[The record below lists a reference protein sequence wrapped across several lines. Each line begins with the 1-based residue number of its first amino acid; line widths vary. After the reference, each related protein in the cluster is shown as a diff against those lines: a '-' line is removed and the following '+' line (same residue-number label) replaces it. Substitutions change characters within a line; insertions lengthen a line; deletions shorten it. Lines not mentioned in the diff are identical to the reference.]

1 MIAFFPEPYPDELA
15 YSWFSRYH
23 LQVGYPTH
31 KAAMEDLYCK
41 RSDIPSKEFIGNLN
55 ADARAIIAKQCPMD
69 ELVLRH
75 TMYCQY
81 ARFIPLAQKENALR
95 HLGWDST
102 DVHHLFAV
110 LPRAE
115 GEQYLRY
122 CPSCTAE
129 DRTVYGEAY
138 WHTHHQ
144 IRNMVVCHKH
154 GCRLINTTVPAKSE
168 QCFTFCPA
176 ELYIADM
183 EATQEDN
190 PKLLQFAKYMA
201 AVFDAP
207 MDFKQDIPISAI
219 LYNGM
224 SRTKY
229 LKATG
234 RSRYTKTLVEDLT
247 AFYGSMG
254 LPSVATMSQ
263 IQRVLLWDRYD
274 FSVVCQL
281 AFFLGMSVEELT
293 APKLTP
299 EEIEAEAKS
308 HYMTDKPLVNWA
320 EFDVATAKKLEPLAR
335 SIYDGCAREDGRP
348 GRVSEKLIYR
358 ELGLQGHRLENMPLC
373 RSIMQ
378 KYYES
383 YEQNWARR
391 LIWAYRK
398 LKCEYGDKPIY
409 WVDLRRI
416 SGVKER
422 NLARVI
428 PLIHNYA
435 DSETTEAI
443 INTVKRLRGYEQ

>member
-1 MIAFFPEPYPDELA
+1 MISFLPQEYPSELA

-23 LQVGYPTH
+23 LRAGYPTH

-41 RSDIPSKEFIGNLN
+41 RSDVPSKEFIGNLN
-55 ADARAIIAKQCPMD
+55 ADARRIITRLCSIE
-69 ELVLRH
+69 ELVLYH
-75 TMYCQY
+75 TMFPQY
-81 ARFIPLAQKENALR
+81 ARFVPLAQKENALR

-122 CPSCTAE
+122 CPACAVE
-129 DRTVYGEAY
+129 ERNAYGEAY

-144 IRNMVVCHKH
+144 IRNMIVCPKH
-154 GCRLINTTVPAKSE
+154 GCRLISSTVPAKSE

-176 ELYIADM
+176 ELYITDV
-183 EATQEDN
+183 EATQEGN

-207 MDFKQDIPISAI
+207 MDFERDIPISAI

-263 IQRVLLWDRYD
+263 VQRVLLGDHCD

-281 AFFLGMSVEELT
+281 AFFLDMSVEELT

-299 EEIEAEAKS
+299 EQIEAEAKS
-308 HYMTDKPLVNWA
+308 HYMTDKPPVDWV
-320 EFDVATAKKLEPLAR
+320 EFDAETAKVLEPLAQ
-335 SIYDGCAREDGRP
+335 SIYDGTFRADGRP
-348 GRVSEKLIYR
+348 ERVSERLIYR
-358 ELGLQGHRLENMPLC
+358 ELELNGHRLENMPLC
-373 RSIMQ
+373 QKIMHR
-378 KYYES
+378 YAES
-383 YEQNWARR
+383 YEEHWARR
-391 LIWAYRK
+391 LVWTYHN
-398 LKCEYGDKPIY
+398 LKKERGTAPFY
-409 WVDLRRI
+409 WSDMREI
-416 SGVKER
+416 SGVRKR
-422 NLARVI
+422 NIDRII
-428 PLIHNYA
+428 PLIKNYA
-435 DSETTEAI
+435 DADTTKTI
-443 INTVKRLRGYEQ
+443 INMIG

>member
-23 LQVGYPTH
+23 LRAGYPTH

-41 RSDIPSKEFIGNLN
+41 RSDVPSKEFIGNLN
-55 ADARAIIAKQCPMD
+55 ADARRIITRLCSIE
-69 ELVLRH
+69 ELVLYH
-75 TMYCQY
+75 TMFLQY
-81 ARFIPLAQKENALR
+81 ARFVPLAQKENALR

-122 CPSCTAE
+122 CPACAVE
-129 DRTVYGEAY
+129 ERNAYGEAY

-144 IRNMVVCHKH
+144 IRNMIVCPKH
-154 GCRLINTTVPAKSE
+154 GCRLISSTVPAKSE

-176 ELYIADM
+176 ELYITDV
-183 EATQEDN
+183 EATQEGN
-190 PKLLQFAKYMA
+190 PKLLQFVKYMA

-207 MDFKQDIPISAI
+207 MDFERDIPISAI

-263 IQRVLLWDRYD
+263 VQRVLLGDHCD

-281 AFFLGMSVEELT
+281 AFFLDMSVEELT

-299 EEIEAEAKS
+299 EQIEAEAKS
-308 HYMTDKPLVNWA
+308 HYMTDKPPVDWV
-320 EFDVATAKKLEPLAR
+320 EFDAETAKVLEPLAQ
-335 SIYDGCAREDGRP
+335 SIYDGTFRADGRP
-348 GRVSEKLIYR
+348 ERVSERLIYR
-358 ELGLQGHRLENMPLC
+358 ELELNGHRLENMPLC
-373 RSIMQ
+373 QKIMHR
-378 KYYES
+378 YAES
-383 YEQNWARR
+383 YEEHWARR
-391 LIWAYRK
+391 LVWTYHN
-398 LKCEYGDKPIY
+398 LKKERGTAPFY
-409 WVDLRRI
+409 WSDMREI
-416 SGVKER
+416 SGVRKR
-422 NLARVI
+422 NIDRII
-428 PLIHNYA
+428 PLIKNYA
-435 DSETTEAI
+435 DADTTKTI
-443 INTVKRLRGYEQ
+443 INMIG

>member
-31 KAAMEDLYCK
+31 KAAMQDLYCK
-41 RSDIPSKEFIGNLN
+41 RSDTPSKEFIGNLN
-55 ADARAIIAKQCPMD
+55 SDARKVITRLCPMN
-69 ELVLRH
+69 ELVLNH
-75 TMYCQY
+75 TMYRQY
-81 ARFIPLAQKENALR
+81 ARFILLAQKKNALR

-102 DVHHLFAV
+102 DVHHLFAI

-115 GEQYLRY
+115 GERFLRY
-122 CPSCTAE
+122 CPLCIRA
-129 DRTVYGEAY
+129 DREHYGIAY

-144 IRNMVVCHKH
+144 IRNMVVCSQH
-154 GCRLINTTVPAKSE
+154 GCRLKVSTVPAKSE

-176 ELYIADM
+176 EMYITDT
-183 EATQEDN
+183 EVDWEENSQ
-190 PKLLQFAKYMA
+190 LLRFAEYMA

-207 MDFKQDIPISAI
+207 MDFEQDIPISAI

-263 IQRVLLWDRYD
+263 IQRVLLRDRYD

-299 EEIEAEAKS
+299 EQIEAEARS
-308 HYMTDKPLVNWA
+308 HYMTDRPPVDWA
-320 EFDVATAKKLEPLAR
+320 EFDAETAKILEPLAQ
-335 SIYDGCAREDGRP
+335 SIFDGTFRADGRP
-348 GRVSEKLIYR
+348 ERVSERLIYR
-358 ELGLQGHRLENMPLC
+358 ELELNGHRLENMPLC
-373 RSIMQ
+373 RKVMQ
-378 KYYES
+378 RYAES
-383 YEQNWARR
+383 YEEHWARR
-391 LIWAYRK
+391 LVWTYHN
-398 LKCEYGDKPIY
+398 LKKERGTAPFY
-409 WVDLRRI
+409 WSDMREI
-416 SGVKER
+416 SGVRKR
-422 NLARVI
+422 NIDRII
-428 PLIHNYA
+428 PLIKNYA
-435 DSETTEAI
+435 DADTTKTI
-443 INTVKRLRGYEQ
+443 INMIG

>member
-1 MIAFFPEPYPDELA
+1 MISFFPEPYPGELA
-15 YSWFSRYH
+15 YGWFSRYH

-55 ADARAIIAKQCPMD
+55 SDAREVITKLCSMD
-69 ELVLRH
+69 ALVLRH
-75 TMYCQY
+75 TMFPQY
-81 ARFIPLAQKENALR
+81 ARFTPLAQKENALR

-122 CPSCTAE
+122 CPSCAAE
-129 DRTVYGEAY
+129 DRTAYGEAY
-138 WHTHHQ
+138 WHRQHQ

-154 GCRLINTTVPAKSE
+154 GCTLINSAVPAKSE

-176 ELYIADM
+176 EMYITEA

-190 PKLLQFAKYMA
+190 PKLLQFAKYMV

-207 MDFKQDIPISAI
+207 MDLTRDIPISAV
-219 LYNGM
+219 LYHGM

-234 RSRYTKTLVEDLT
+234 RSRYTKTLVEDMT
-247 AFYGSMG
+247 AFYGDMG
-254 LPSVATMSQ
+254 LPSVATINQ
-263 IQRVLLWDRYD
+263 VQRVLLGDHCD
-274 FSVVCQL
+274 FAVVCQL
-281 AFFLGMSVEELT
+281 AFFLGMSVNELT
-293 APKLTP
+293 APELTP
-299 EEIEAEAKS
+299 EQIIAEQET
-308 HYMTDKPLVNWA
+308 HYIKNRIPVDWA
-320 EFDVATAKKLEPLAR
+320 EFDAKTAKVLEPLAQ
-335 SIYDGCAREDGRP
+335 SIYDGTFRADGRP
-348 GRVSEKLIYR
+348 ERVSERLVYR
-358 ELGLQGHRLENMPLC
+358 VLDLQGHRLENMPLC
-373 RSIMQ
+373 REIIHNSCFT
-378 KYYES
+378 ES
-383 YEQNWARR
+383 YPEHWSRR
-391 LIWAYRK
+391 LVWAYNK
-398 LKCEYGDKPIY
+398 LKTERGDRPIY

-422 NLARVI
+422 NLGKVI

-435 DSETTEAI
+435 DANTAKTI
-443 INTVKRLRGYEQ
+443 INMIGR

>member
-1 MIAFFPEPYPDELA
+1 MISFFPEPFPSELA
-15 YSWFSRYH
+15 YSLFSRYH
-23 LQVGYPTH
+23 LYSGYPTH
-31 KAAMEDLYCK
+31 KATMEDLYCK
-41 RSDIPSKEFIGNLN
+41 RSDTPSKEFIGNLN
-55 ADARAIIAKQCPMD
+55 SDARKVITRLCPMD
-69 ELVLRH
+69 VVVLNH
-75 TMYCQY
+75 TMYRQY
-81 ARFIPLAQKENALR
+81 SRFIPLAQKKNALR

-102 DVHHLFAV
+102 DAHHLFAI

-115 GEQYLRY
+115 GERFLRY
-122 CPSCTAE
+122 CPLCVLA
-129 DRTVYGEAY
+129 DREQHGIAY

-144 IRNMVVCHKH
+144 IRNMVVCPKH
-154 GCRLINTTVPAKSE
+154 GCRLKASTVPAKSE

-176 ELYIADM
+176 ELYITDT

-207 MDFKQDIPISAI
+207 MDLTRDIPISAI
-219 LYNGM
+219 LYDGM

-254 LPSVATMSQ
+254 LPCVATMSQ
-263 IQRVLLWDRYD
+263 IQRVLLRDRYD

-299 EEIEAEAKS
+299 AQIEAEAKS
-308 HYMTDKPLVNWA
+308 HYMTDKPPVDWA
-320 EFDVATAKKLEPLAR
+320 EFDAETAKILEPLAQ
-335 SIYDGCAREDGRP
+335 SIFDGTFRADGRP
-348 GRVSEKLIYR
+348 ERVSERLIYR
-358 ELGLQGHRLENMPLC
+358 VLDLQGHRLENMPLC
-373 RSIMQ
+373 REIIHNSR
-378 KYYES
+378 YTES
-383 YEQNWARR
+383 YPEHWSRR
-391 LIWAYRK
+391 LVWAYNK
-398 LKCEYGDKPIY
+398 LKAERRDKPIY

-422 NLARVI
+422 NLGKVI

-435 DSETTEAI
+435 DADTAKAI
-443 INTVKRLRGYEQ
+443 INLIG

>member
-23 LQVGYPTH
+23 LRAGYPTH
-31 KAAMEDLYCK
+31 KATMEDLYCK
-41 RSDIPSKEFIGNLN
+41 RSDIPSKEFVGNLN
-55 ADARAIIAKQCPMD
+55 LNARAIIAKICPMH
-69 ELVLRH
+69 EIVLRH
-75 TMYCQY
+75 TMFPQY

-122 CPSCTAE
+122 CPLCVAK
-129 DRTVYGEAY
+129 DRANYGEAY

-144 IRNMVVCHKH
+144 IRNMVVCPQH
-154 GCRLINTTVPAKSE
+154 GCRLKASTVPAKSE

-176 ELYIADM
+176 ELYITDV

-190 PKLLQFAKYMA
+190 PKLLLFAKYMA

-207 MDFKQDIPISAI
+207 MDFEQDIPISAI
-219 LYNGM
+219 LYDGM

-234 RSRYTKTLVEDLT
+234 RSRYTKLLVEDLT

-254 LPSVATMSQ
+254 LPSVATIHQ
-263 IQRVLLWDRYD
+263 VQRVLLGDHCD

-293 APKLTP
+293 APMLTA
-299 EEIEAEAKS
+299 EQIEAEAYS
-308 HYMTDKPLVNWA
+308 HYMTDKTPVNWD
-320 EFDVATAKKLEPLAR
+320 EFDAETAAVLEPLAR
-335 SIYDGCAREDGRP
+335 SIFDGSARADGRP
-348 GRVSEKLIYR
+348 ERVSERLIYR
-358 ELGLQGHRLENMPLC
+358 ELGLQSHRLEQMPRC
-373 RSIMQ
+373 KTIM
-378 KYYES
+378 YNYAETYE
-383 YEQNWARR
+383 EHWARR
-391 LIWAYRK
+391 LVWAYHK
-398 LKCEYGDKPIY
+398 LKTEYGPASFY
-409 WVDLRRI
+409 WSDMRKI
-416 SGVKER
+416 SGVRKKHAEKI
-422 NLARVI
+422 I
-428 PLIHNYA
+428 PLIGKYTDTVTA
-435 DSETTEAI
+435 ERI
-443 INTVKRLRGYEQ
+443 IKIMG

>member
-1 MIAFFPEPYPDELA
+1 MISFLPQEYPSELA

-23 LQVGYPTH
+23 LRAGYPTH

-41 RSDIPSKEFIGNLN
+41 RSDVPSKEFIGNLN
-55 ADARAIIAKQCPMD
+55 ADARRIITRLCSIE
-69 ELVLRH
+69 ELVLYH
-75 TMYCQY
+75 TMFPQY
-81 ARFIPLAQKENALR
+81 ARFVPLAQKENALR

-122 CPSCTAE
+122 CPACAVE
-129 DRTVYGEAY
+129 ERNAYGEAY

-144 IRNMVVCHKH
+144 IRNMIVCPKH
-154 GCRLINTTVPAKSE
+154 GCRLISSTVPAKSE

-176 ELYIADM
+176 ELYITDV
-183 EATQEDN
+183 EATQEGN
-190 PKLLQFAKYMA
+190 PKLLQFVKYMA

-207 MDFKQDIPISAI
+207 MDFERDIPISAI

-263 IQRVLLWDRYD
+263 VQRVLLGDHCD

-281 AFFLGMSVEELT
+281 AFFLDMSVEELT

-299 EEIEAEAKS
+299 EQIEAEAKS
-308 HYMTDKPLVNWA
+308 HYMTDKPPVDWV
-320 EFDVATAKKLEPLAR
+320 EFDAETAKVLEPLAQ
-335 SIYDGCAREDGRP
+335 SIYDGTFRADGRP
-348 GRVSEKLIYR
+348 ERVSERLIYR
-358 ELGLQGHRLENMPLC
+358 ELELNGHRLENMPLC
-373 RSIMQ
+373 QKIMHR
-378 KYYES
+378 YAES
-383 YEQNWARR
+383 YEEHWARR
-391 LIWAYRK
+391 LVWTYHN
-398 LKCEYGDKPIY
+398 LKKERGTAPFY
-409 WVDLRRI
+409 WSDMREI
-416 SGVKER
+416 SGVRKR
-422 NLARVI
+422 NIDRII
-428 PLIHNYA
+428 PLIKNYA
-435 DSETTEAI
+435 DADTTKTI
-443 INTVKRLRGYEQ
+443 INMIG

>member
-1 MIAFFPEPYPDELA
+1 MISFLPQEYPSELA

-23 LQVGYPTH
+23 LRAGYPTH

-41 RSDIPSKEFIGNLN
+41 RSDVPSKEFIGNLN
-55 ADARAIIAKQCPMD
+55 ADARRIITRLCSIE
-69 ELVLRH
+69 ELVLYH
-75 TMYCQY
+75 TMFLQY
-81 ARFIPLAQKENALR
+81 ARFVPLAQKENALR

-122 CPSCTAE
+122 CPACAVE
-129 DRTVYGEAY
+129 ERNAYGEAY

-144 IRNMVVCHKH
+144 IRNMIVCPKH
-154 GCRLINTTVPAKSE
+154 GCRLISSTVPAKSE

-176 ELYIADM
+176 ELYITDV
-183 EATQEDN
+183 EATQEGN
-190 PKLLQFAKYMA
+190 PKLLQFVKYMA

-207 MDFKQDIPISAI
+207 MDFERDIPISAI

-263 IQRVLLWDRYD
+263 VQRVLLGDHCD

-281 AFFLGMSVEELT
+281 AFFLDMSVEELT

-299 EEIEAEAKS
+299 EQIEAEAKS
-308 HYMTDKPLVNWA
+308 HYMTDKPPVDWV
-320 EFDVATAKKLEPLAR
+320 EFDAETAKVLEPLAQ
-335 SIYDGCAREDGRP
+335 SIYDGTFRADGRP
-348 GRVSEKLIYR
+348 ERVSERLIYR
-358 ELGLQGHRLENMPLC
+358 ELELNGHRLENMPLC
-373 RSIMQ
+373 QKIMHR
-378 KYYES
+378 YAES
-383 YEQNWARR
+383 YEEHWARR
-391 LIWAYRK
+391 LVWTYHN
-398 LKCEYGDKPIY
+398 LKKERGTAPFY
-409 WVDLRRI
+409 WSDMREI
-416 SGVKER
+416 SGVRKR
-422 NLARVI
+422 NIDRII
-428 PLIHNYA
+428 PLIKNYA
-435 DSETTEAI
+435 DADTTKTI
-443 INTVKRLRGYEQ
+443 INMIG

>member
-1 MIAFFPEPYPDELA
+1 MISFFPEPYPGELA

-55 ADARAIIAKQCPMD
+55 SDARGIITKSCPMD
-69 ELVLRH
+69 VLVLRH
-75 TMYCQY
+75 TMFPQY
-81 ARFIPLAQKENALR
+81 ARFIPLAQKENAFR

-115 GEQYLRY
+115 GEQHLRY

-154 GCRLINTTVPAKSE
+154 GCRLINSTVPARSE

-176 ELYIADM
+176 EIHIIDTTVTM
-183 EATQEDN
+183 EDN

-207 MDFKQDIPISAI
+207 MDLKRDSPISAV
-219 LYNGM
+219 LYHGM

-229 LKATG
+229 LKSTG
-234 RSRYTKTLVEDLT
+234 RSRYTKALVEDMI
-247 AFYGSMG
+247 AFYGDIG
-254 LPSVATMSQ
+254 LPSIATMSQ
-263 IQRVLLWDRYD
+263 VQRVLLGDRYD

-293 APKLTP
+293 VPKLTP
-299 EEIEAEAKS
+299 EQIETEANS
-308 HYMTDKPLVNWA
+308 HYMTGKPPVDWA
-320 EFDVATAKKLEPLAR
+320 TFDAETAKILEPLAQ
-335 SIYDGCAREDGRP
+335 SIYDGTFRADGRP
-348 GRVSEKLIYR
+348 ERVSERLIYR
-358 ELGLQGHRLENMPLC
+358 ELELNGHRLENMPLC
-373 RSIMQ
+373 RKVMQ
-378 KYYES
+378 RYAENYE
-383 YEQNWARR
+383 EHWARR
-391 LIWAYRK
+391 LVWAYHK
-398 LKCEYGDKPIY
+398 LKMERDAAPFY
-409 WVDLRRI
+409 WSDMRKI
-416 SGVKER
+416 SGVRKR
-422 NLARVI
+422 NIDGII
-428 PLIHNYA
+428 PLIHNYTDA
-435 DSETTEAI
+435 DTAKTI
-443 INTVKRLRGYEQ
+443 INMIG

>member
-41 RSDIPSKEFIGNLN
+41 RSDIPSKEFVGNLN
-55 ADARAIIAKQCPMD
+55 QNARAIIAKICPIH
-69 ELVLRH
+69 EIVLNH
-75 TMYCQY
+75 TMFQQY
-81 ARFIPLAQKENALR
+81 AHFIPLAQKENALQ
-95 HLGWDST
+95 HLGCDST

-122 CPSCTAE
+122 CPSCVAE
-129 DRTVYGEAY
+129 DRTTYGEAY

-144 IRNMVVCHKH
+144 IRNMVVCHRH
-154 GCRLINTTVPAKSE
+154 GCRLINSAVPAKSE

-176 ELYIADM
+176 EMYITDM
-183 EATQEDN
+183 EVTWEKN
-190 PKLLQFAKYMA
+190 PQLLRFAKYMA

-207 MDFKQDIPISAI
+207 MDFEQDIPVSAI
-219 LYNGM
+219 LYDGM

-234 RSRYTKTLVEDLT
+234 RSRYTKALVEDLT
-247 AFYGSMG
+247 GFYGSMG

-263 IQRVLLWDRYD
+263 VQRVLLRDRYD

-299 EEIEAEAKS
+299 EQIEAEAKT
-308 HYMTDKPLVNWA
+308 HYMTDKPPVDWE
-320 EFDVATAKKLEPLAR
+320 EFDAETAKILEPLAQ
-335 SIYDGCAREDGRP
+335 SIFDGTFRADGRP
-348 GRVSEKLIYR
+348 ERVSERLIYR
-358 ELGLQGHRLENMPLC
+358 ELELNGHRLENMPLC
-373 RSIMQ
+373 QKIMQ
-378 KYYES
+378 RYAES
-383 YEQNWARR
+383 YEEHWARR
-391 LIWAYRK
+391 LVWGYHK
-398 LKCEYGDKPIY
+398 LKSEHGSKPVY
-409 WVDLRRI
+409 WVNLRRLT
-416 SGVKER
+416 GVKER
-422 NLARVI
+422 NLPKVI

-435 DSETTEAI
+435 DTDTTKAI
-443 INTVKRLRGYEQ
+443 TKLVQK

>member
-23 LQVGYPTH
+23 LRAGYPTH

-41 RSDIPSKEFIGNLN
+41 RSDVPSKEFIGNLN
-55 ADARAIIAKQCPMD
+55 ADARRIITRLCSIE
-69 ELVLRH
+69 ELVLYH
-75 TMYCQY
+75 TMFPQY
-81 ARFIPLAQKENALR
+81 ARFVPLAQKENALR

-122 CPSCTAE
+122 CPACAVE
-129 DRTVYGEAY
+129 ERNAYGEAY

-144 IRNMVVCHKH
+144 IRNMIVCPKH
-154 GCRLINTTVPAKSE
+154 GCRLISSTVPAKSE

-176 ELYIADM
+176 ELYITDV
-183 EATQEDN
+183 EATQEGN
-190 PKLLQFAKYMA
+190 PKLLQFVKYMA

-207 MDFKQDIPISAI
+207 MDFERDIPISAI

-229 LKATG
+229 LKVTG

-254 LPSVATMSQ
+254 LPSIATMSQ
-263 IQRVLLWDRYD
+263 IQRVLLRDRYD

-299 EEIEAEAKS
+299 EQIEAEARS
-308 HYMTDKPLVNWA
+308 HYMTDKPPVDWDAFDA
-320 EFDVATAKKLEPLAR
+320 ETAKILEPLAQ
-335 SIYDGCAREDGRP
+335 SIYDGSARADGRP
-348 GRVSEKLIYR
+348 ERVSERLIYR
-358 ELGLQGHRLENMPLC
+358 ELDLYGHRLEKMPLC
-373 RSIMQ
+373 RSIIAR
-378 KYYES
+378 YSEPTYE
-383 YEQNWARR
+383 EHWARR
-391 LIWAYRK
+391 LVWAYAKLTKESRSTPFYWCDMRK
-398 LKCEYGDKPIY
+398 ITGVRKKNADQIIPY
-409 WVDLRRI
+409 LR
-416 SGVKER
+416 K
-422 NLARVI
+422 
-428 PLIHNYA
+428 YT
-435 DSETTEAI
+435 DSKTANKI
-443 INTVKRLRGYEQ
+443 INLLK

>member
-1 MIAFFPEPYPDELA
+1 MISFFPEPFPSELA
-15 YSWFSRYH
+15 YSLFSRYH
-23 LQVGYPTH
+23 LYSGYATH
-31 KAAMEDLYCK
+31 TAAMQDLYCK
-41 RSDIPSKEFIGNLN
+41 RSDTPNKEFIGNLN
-55 ADARAIIAKQCPMD
+55 ADARAIIARLCPMD

-75 TMYCQY
+75 TMFPQY
-81 ARFIPLAQKENALR
+81 ARFIPFAQKENALR

-122 CPSCTAE
+122 CPLCAVE

-176 ELYIADM
+176 EMHIADTTVTL
-183 EATQEDN
+183 EEN
-190 PKLLQFAKYMA
+190 SKLLQFAKYMA

-207 MDFKQDIPISAI
+207 MDLTRDIPISAV
-219 LYNGM
+219 LYHGM

-234 RSRYTKTLVEDLT
+234 RSRYTKALAEDLT
-247 AFYGSMG
+247 TFYGSMG

-263 IQRVLLWDRYD
+263 IQRVLLRDRYD

-299 EEIEAEAKS
+299 EQIEAEVKS
-308 HYMTDKPLVNWA
+308 HYMTGKPPVDWA
-320 EFDVATAKKLEPLAR
+320 AFDTETAKILEPLAR
-335 SIYDGCAREDGRP
+335 SIFDGFAREDGRP
-348 GRVSEKLIYR
+348 ERVSERLIYR
-358 ELGLQGHRLENMPLC
+358 KLGLQGHRLENMPKC
-373 RSIMQ
+373 QEIMQ
-378 KYYES
+378 QYYEP
-383 YEQNWARR
+383 YEEHWARR
-391 LIWAYRK
+391 LVWAYYK
-398 LKCEYGDKPIY
+398 LKTERGNKPIY
-409 WVDLRRI
+409 WVDLRRL

-422 NLARVI
+422 NLAKVI
-428 PLIHNYA
+428 SLIHKYTDPKTA
-435 DSETTEAI
+435 KI
-443 INTVKRLRGYEQ
+443 ILQIIE

>member
-1 MIAFFPEPYPDELA
+1 MISFLPQEYPFELA

-75 TMYCQY
+75 TMFCQY

-102 DVHHLFAV
+102 DVHHLFAI

-115 GEQYLRY
+115 REQYLRY
-122 CPSCTAE
+122 CPLCAAE
-129 DRTVYGEAY
+129 DRAAYGEAY

-144 IRNMVVCHKH
+144 IRNMVVCHRH
-154 GCRLINTTVPAKSE
+154 GCRLINSAVPAKSE
-168 QCFTFCPA
+168 QCFTFCPT
-176 ELYIADM
+176 EMHITDTTVTM
-183 EATQEDN
+183 EDN

-207 MDFKQDIPISAI
+207 MDFEQDIPISAI

-263 IQRVLLWDRYD
+263 IQRVLLRDRYD

-299 EEIEAEAKS
+299 EQIEAEARS
-308 HYMTDKPLVNWA
+308 HYMMDKPPVDWA
-320 EFDVATAKKLEPLAR
+320 EFDAETAKILEPLAQ
-335 SIYDGCAREDGRP
+335 SIYNGTFRADGRP
-348 GRVSEKLIYR
+348 ERVSERLIYR
-358 ELGLQGHRLENMPLC
+358 ELELNGHRLENMPLC
-373 RSIMQ
+373 QKIMQ
-378 KYYES
+378 RYAES
-383 YEQNWARR
+383 YEEHWARR
-391 LIWAYRK
+391 LVWTYHK
-398 LKCEYGDKPIY
+398 LKKERETAPFY
-409 WVDLRRI
+409 WSDMREI
-416 SGVKER
+416 SGVRKR
-422 NLARVI
+422 NIDRII
-428 PLIHNYA
+428 PLIKNYA
-435 DSETTEAI
+435 DADTTKTI
-443 INTVKRLRGYEQ
+443 INLIE

>member
-1 MIAFFPEPYPDELA
+1 MISFLPQEYPSELA

-69 ELVLRH
+69 ELVLRR
-75 TMYCQY
+75 TMFCQY

-102 DVHHLFAV
+102 DVHHLFAI

-122 CPSCTAE
+122 CPLCAAE
-129 DRTVYGEAY
+129 DRAAYGEAY

-144 IRNMVVCHKH
+144 IRNMVVCHRH
-154 GCRLINTTVPAKSE
+154 GCRLINSAVPAKSE

-176 ELYIADM
+176 KMHITDTTVTM
-183 EATQEDN
+183 EDN

-207 MDFKQDIPISAI
+207 MDFEQDIPISAI

-229 LKATG
+229 LKSTG
-234 RSRYTKTLVEDLT
+234 RSRYTKTLAENLT
-247 AFYGSMG
+247 AFYASMG
-254 LPSVATMSQ
+254 LPSIATMSQ
-263 IQRVLLWDRYD
+263 IQRVLLRDRYD

-299 EEIEAEAKS
+299 EQIEAEARS
-308 HYMTDKPLVNWA
+308 HYMTDKPPVDWDAFDA
-320 EFDVATAKKLEPLAR
+320 ETAKVLEPLVQ
-335 SIYDGCAREDGRP
+335 SIYDGTFRADGRP
-348 GRVSEKLIYR
+348 ERVSERLVYR
-358 ELGLQGHRLENMPLC
+358 VLDLQGHRLENMPLC
-373 RSIMQ
+373 REIIHNSR
-378 KYYES
+378 YTES
-383 YEQNWARR
+383 YPEHWSRR
-391 LIWAYRK
+391 LVWSYNK
-398 LKCEYGDKPIY
+398 LKAERGDKPIY
-409 WVDLRRI
+409 WADLRRI
-416 SGVKER
+416 TGVKER
-422 NLARVI
+422 NLGKVI
-428 PLIHNYA
+428 PLIHKYA
-435 DSETTEAI
+435 DADTTKTI
-443 INTVKRLRGYEQ
+443 INLIE

>member
-1 MIAFFPEPYPDELA
+1 MISFLPQEYPSELA

-23 LQVGYPTH
+23 LRAGYPTH

-41 RSDIPSKEFIGNLN
+41 RSDVPSKEFIGNLN
-55 ADARAIIAKQCPMD
+55 ADARRIITRLCSIE
-69 ELVLRH
+69 ELVLYH
-75 TMYCQY
+75 TMFLQY
-81 ARFIPLAQKENALR
+81 ARFVPLAQKENALR

-122 CPSCTAE
+122 CPACAVE
-129 DRTVYGEAY
+129 ERNAYGEAY

-144 IRNMVVCHKH
+144 IRNMIVCPKH
-154 GCRLINTTVPAKSE
+154 GCRLISSTVPAKSE

-176 ELYIADM
+176 ELYITDV
-183 EATQEDN
+183 EATQEGN

-207 MDFKQDIPISAI
+207 MDFERDIPISAI

-229 LKATG
+229 LKVTG

-254 LPSVATMSQ
+254 LPSIATMSQ
-263 IQRVLLWDRYD
+263 IQRVLLRDRYD

-299 EEIEAEAKS
+299 EQIEAEARS
-308 HYMTDKPLVNWA
+308 HYMTDKPPVDWDAFDA
-320 EFDVATAKKLEPLAR
+320 ETAKILEPLAQ
-335 SIYDGCAREDGRP
+335 SIYDGSARADGRP
-348 GRVSEKLIYR
+348 ERVSERLIYR
-358 ELGLQGHRLENMPLC
+358 ELDLYGHRLEKMPLC
-373 RSIMQ
+373 RSIIAR
-378 KYYES
+378 YSEPTYE
-383 YEQNWARR
+383 EHWARR
-391 LIWAYRK
+391 LVWAYAKLTKESRSTPFYWCDMRK
-398 LKCEYGDKPIY
+398 ITGVRKKNADQIIPY
-409 WVDLRRI
+409 LR
-416 SGVKER
+416 K
-422 NLARVI
+422 
-428 PLIHNYA
+428 YT
-435 DSETTEAI
+435 DSKTANKI
-443 INTVKRLRGYEQ
+443 INLLK